1 MGPHAP
7 GITYK
12 FILGCSAAFVINAFA
27 ASAPFTVQSGLFDQT
42 DTAALGLATAAGAET
57 FTIFAPSANTDHY
70 SNGVVLVNFKGKFY
84 CQWQSSAMHE
94 DSSDTWV
101 AYSRSADGK
110 TWESPRSI
118 IKAKG
123 GTHYTSGG
131 WWVNGDTLIAYVN
144 AWPDSLTAGGLAYYA
159 ASTDG
164 ETWSAL
170 RPVLMKDGSAMQGII
185 EQDPHRLS
193 TGRIAGA
200 AHFLPGLIANPVYTD
215 DTSGVRGW
223 VKATFTNLAHSGT
236 NSRELEP
243 SLYERADG
251 NIVMIFR
258 DQNTTYTKLASMS
271 GDNGASWTSAVPTDM
286 PDSRAKQSAGNLPDG
301 TAYFVSNPADTK
313 RRMPLTVTLSAD
325 GRTFTKAYNLRT
337 GKDLQAQRYAG
348 KYKTLGYSY
357 PKAIVSGNYLYV
369 GYSTNKEDV
378 ECTRIPLKSIE
389 LIDPT
394 KAQQTTVL
402 RRGAAEAEEFSFIP
416 VFKDKLVIPG
426 GGAFRYSIYSTSGK
440 LLETGSGNGAT
451 AVGGNLSAGFYL
463 LKISGNGAPK
473 ATGIF
478 KTE

>member
-1 MGPHAP
+1 MGLHAP

-12 FILGCSAAFVINAFA
+12 FIFRYSAAFAINAFA

-42 DTAALGLATAAGAET
+42 DTAALGLATATGAET

-70 SNGVVLVNFKGKFY
+70 SNGVVLVEFKGKYY

-94 DSSDTWV
+94 DSPDTWV
-101 AYSRSADGK
+101 AYSRSADGE
-110 TWESPRSI
+110 TWESPKSI
-118 IKAKG
+118 IRATSD
-123 GTHYTSGG
+123 THYTSGG

-144 AWPDSLTAGGLAYYA
+144 TWPDSLTAGGLAHYA

-164 ETWSAL
+164 ETWSEL
-170 RPVLMKDGSAMQGII
+170 KPVLMKDGSAMQGII

-193 TGRIAGA
+193 AGRVAGA

-215 DTSGVRGW
+215 DASGIRGW

-258 DQNTTYTKLASMS
+258 DQNTTYTKLASIS
-271 GDNGASWTSAVPTDM
+271 PDNGASWTSAVSTDM

-301 TAYFVSNPADTK
+301 TAYFVSNPADTM

-325 GRTFTKAYNLRT
+325 GRAFTKAYNLRT
-337 GKDLQAQRYAG
+337 GKDLQTRRYTG

-357 PKAIVSGNYLYV
+357 PKSIVSGEYLYV

-378 ECTRIPLKSIE
+378 ECTRIPLKNIE
-389 LIDPT
+389 LIDP
-394 KAQQTTVL
+394 KKKQQTTDL
-402 RRGAAEAEEFSFIP
+402 RRGAAKADRFDIAP
-416 VFKDKLVIPG
+416 AFKNKLVIPG
-426 GGAFRYSIYSTSGK
+426 SGNFRYSIYSPSGR
-440 LLETGSGNGAT
+440 LLETGSGNGAA
-451 AVGGNLSAGFYL
+451 AVGGNLSASSYL
-463 LKISGNGAPK
+463 LKISGNGTSK
-473 ATGIF
+473 AASIF
-478 KTE
+478 KAE